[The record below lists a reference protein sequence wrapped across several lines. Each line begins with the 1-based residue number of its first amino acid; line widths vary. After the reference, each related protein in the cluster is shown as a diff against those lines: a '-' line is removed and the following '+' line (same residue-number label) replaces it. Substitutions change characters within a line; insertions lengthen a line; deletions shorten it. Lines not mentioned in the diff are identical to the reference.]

1 MGIREKKRDR
11 KTETRLCEKSSNNNL
26 AFGEILDVVRFW
38 LKPWLDAFLFNI
50 MLVAF
55 LFTNCEFFNIYCQ
68 APVKVESQV
77 PKGGGNWAFPPPTHT
92 QI

>member
-1 MGIREKKRDR
+1 M
-11 KTETRLCEKSSNNNL
+11 RLCEKSLKNNL
-26 AFGEILDVVRFW
+26 AFGEIFDVVHFW

-55 LFTNCEFFNIYCQ
+55 LFTNSEFFNIYCQ
-68 APVKVESQV
+68 APVKVESWV
-77 PKGGGNWAFPPPTHT
+77 PKEGGNGGIPPPPT